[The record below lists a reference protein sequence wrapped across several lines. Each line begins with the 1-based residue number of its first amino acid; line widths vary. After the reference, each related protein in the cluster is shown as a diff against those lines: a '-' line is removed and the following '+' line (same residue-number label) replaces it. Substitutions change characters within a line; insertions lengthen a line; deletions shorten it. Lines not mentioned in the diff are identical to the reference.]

1 MDDKLVKVSGGKF
14 VAADVSTAFA
24 GIIRENDAKGLAVTS
39 ARQPALF
46 LLDE

>member
-1 MDDKLVKVSGGKF
+1 MDDKVVKISEGKF
-14 VAADVSTAFA
+14 VAADVSTA
-24 GIIRENDAKGLAVTS
+24 IIRANDAKGLAVTS